1 MSRSGFLRQ
10 YSRRQTPDG
19 DLKNGVSSW
28 VGCYSGEA
36 MAARTDVCPPLPK
49 ARFREFRSLRLRRY
63 SRVQI
68 VVLRLEE
75 ALTNEIDFGDG
86 EDEPEVGPGE
96 YSRTAG

>member
-1 MSRSGFLRQ
+1 
-10 YSRRQTPDG
+10 
-19 DLKNGVSSW
+19 
-28 VGCYSGEA
+28 